1 VGLSFGEILVLAILA
16 LVVIGPKDLPKL
28 LRTAGRIIGQAKR
41 AVADVRRDT
50 GLDEVL
56 RGDFQDLERLAD
68 HIESVDPYRDVPKL
82 AQDSEAAALAAL
94 HEHEYPSIGADAQ
107 GLLPDD
113 AQVYLDAQND
123 ATPPETPASGKSVK
137 SEEAVA
143 SSSGPS
149 EERATP

>member
-1 VGLSFGEILVLAILA
+1 MGLSFGEILVLAILA

-28 LRTAGRIIGQAKR
+28 LRTAGRIIGKAKR

-82 AQDSEAAALAAL
+82 AQGNEAAA
-94 HEHEYPSIGADAQ
+94 
-107 GLLPDD
+107 
-113 AQVYLDAQND
+113 
-123 ATPPETPASGKSVK
+123 
-137 SEEAVA
+137 
-143 SSSGPS
+143 
-149 EERATP
+149 

>member
-1 VGLSFGEILVLAILA
+1 VGLSFGEILVLAILG

-28 LRTAGRIIGQAKR
+28 LRMAGRLIGQAKR

-68 HIESVDPYRDVPKL
+68 HIESVDPYRGEPKL
-82 AQDSEAAALAAL
+82 TTDNEAAALRAL
-94 HEHEYPSIGADAQ
+94 HEHEYPAIGADAQ

-113 AQVYLDAQND
+113 APVYLDAKND
-123 ATPPETPASGKSVK
+123 ASAPVATSEKAEEPAEPPAPA
-137 SEEAVA
+137 A
-143 SSSGPS
+143 P
-149 EERATP
+149 EERAAS